1 MGTRIQRPPLR
12 QPCKNLRA
20 SGTVLTGFPSEDPLF
35 APGTGGFDDLG
46 YHKPTEANDGFLRH
60 ELLFRSGAILA
71 FESTDIALSS
81 GPVRL
86 RHPNQ
91 RPPFLFAETPFPAS
105 SPTTTV
111 METASS
117 PEWSATVK

>member
-1 MGTRIQRPPLR
+1 MSSRIRVLASALVGLSGLETGGTS
-12 QPCKNLRA
+12 
-20 SGTVLTGFPSEDPLF
+20 SGEDPLV

-86 RHPNQ
+86 RHP
-91 RPPFLFAETPFPAS
+91 
-105 SPTTTV
+105 
-111 METASS
+111 
-117 PEWSATVK
+117 

>member
-1 MGTRIQRPPLR
+1 MSSRIRVL
-12 QPCKNLRA
+12 A
-20 SGTVLTGFPSEDPLF
+20 SALVGLSGLETGATFSSEDPLF

-86 RHPNQ
+86 RHP
-91 RPPFLFAETPFPAS
+91 
-105 SPTTTV
+105 
-111 METASS
+111 
-117 PEWSATVK
+117 

>member
-1 MGTRIQRPPLR
+1 MSSRIRVL
-12 QPCKNLRA
+12 A
-20 SGTVLTGFPSEDPLF
+20 SALVGIGLSGLETGATFSGEDPLV

-71 FESTDIALSS
+71 FESTDIASSS

-86 RHPNQ
+86 RHP
-91 RPPFLFAETPFPAS
+91 
-105 SPTTTV
+105 
-111 METASS
+111 
-117 PEWSATVK
+117 